1 MARCFSLDTLAL
13 SAGPVGREETRLLVK
28 GTVGEKRN
36 SIRLQGEVQ
45 VMREFGGDRFLARR
59 VT

>member
-28 GTVGEKRN
+28 GMVGEKRN

-45 VMREFGGDRFLARR
+45 VMREFGGDRF
-59 VT
+59 